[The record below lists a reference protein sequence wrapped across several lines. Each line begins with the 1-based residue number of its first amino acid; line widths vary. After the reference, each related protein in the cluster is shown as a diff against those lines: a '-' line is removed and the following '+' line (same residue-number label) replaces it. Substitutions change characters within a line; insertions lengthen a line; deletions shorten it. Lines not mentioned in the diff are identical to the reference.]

1 MTSFNNSLTDK
12 VKILV
17 YFIVFIFILMSSFVY
32 ASDESFDLNL
42 VANTNSLVP
51 GSTLSLDMQLSNIN
65 VTEGEGGIAG
75 FTAKLVYEADIF
87 EDVSVTAKNSKW
99 NVTYS
104 EGLIVAYREDTIAL
118 NNSGLVEDGNVGT
131 IKMKVKKDATETKTK
146 IKLDNIQGGDTE
158 HTVVGNTNEL
168 EIDISDSGAALKNIE
183 ISSNPTK
190 LTYTEGEKFDK
201 TGLELLANYEDGS
214 SSVIDNYTYTP
225 SEELSVKDE
234 KITISYTENSVTKEA
249 TINIKVNAKNNS
261 GDNTINENIINN
273 TNTIG
278 NTTVNTITETNTTEN
293 IIENTSE
300 NTNTEVN
307 TNQIADMNNNTN
319 VNTNTNSSTSKN
331 TVKSSNTDNSIASK
345 ILPKTGK
352 AGMALLVVIVTIVLI
367 MSIVGYR
374 KYRGI

>member
-1 MTSFNNSLTDK
+1 MISFNNSLADK

-17 YFIVFIFILMSSFVY
+17 FFIVFIFILMSSCVY

-51 GSTLSLDMQLSNIN
+51 GGTLSLDMQLSNIN

-146 IKLDNIQGGDTE
+146 IKLDDIQGGDAE

-168 EIDISDSGAALKNIE
+168 EIDISDTGAALKNIE

-214 SSVIDNYTYTP
+214 SSVIEKYTYTP
-225 SEELSVKDE
+225 LGELSVKDE

-249 TINIKVNAKNNS
+249 TISIKVNAKNNS
-261 GDNTINENIINN
+261 ENNTINEN
-273 TNTIG
+273 
-278 NTTVNTITETNTTEN
+278 TITNTNTTEN
-293 IIENTSE
+293 IAENTSK
-300 NTNTEVN
+300 NMNTEVDA
-307 TNQIADMNNNTN
+307 NQIVNMNNDTN
-319 VNTNTNSSTSKN
+319 VNTNSSTSKN
-331 TVKSSNTDNSIASK
+331 TVKSSNADNSISSK

-352 AGMALLVVIVTIVLI
+352 AGMALLVVIVAIVLI